1 LRILKKDTNH
11 QGITIDT
18 LSEAQVDSEIRVNLE
33 NADSYEEKDRQSIA
47 NGCQERETASI
58 MHVPESEKSRN
69 VVLLNKL

>member
-1 LRILKKDTNH
+1 MRILKKDTNH

-47 NGCQERETASI
+47 NGCQERETA
-58 MHVPESEKSRN
+58 
-69 VVLLNKL
+69 

>member
-1 LRILKKDTNH
+1 MRILKEDTNH
-11 QGITIDT
+11 PGITIDT

-69 VVLLNKL
+69 VVLLDKL